1 MLFLTYQPDHDT
13 ALLRTPPLW
22 GTLSCAYKGP
32 TSSTSVLSVSS
43 SLPFLPARSP
53 YSNHTGFFSVS
64 HTHFLLF
71 FQLKCKLLRAR
82 VRVCLSLPPGLG
94 QCLAHASHTVNAC
107 GNTDLITK
115 EPMFDEYRTMGLQI
129 LSLKI
134 YFIPDKT
141 FYKPYFVKHV
151 F

>member
-1 MLFLTYQPDHDT
+1 MLFLTYLSDHGT
-13 ALLRTPPLW
+13 ALLWTPPQIPLSPVPTKAPHHPPLSFRVLLS
-22 GTLSCAYKGP
+22 TLPPCS
-32 TSSTSVLSVSS
+32 LS
-43 SLPFLPARSP
+43 LLQPHWL
-53 YSNHTGFFSVS
+53 FFCLSY
-64 HTHFLLF
+64 TFLLF

-82 VRVCLSLPPGLG
+82 VRVCLALPPGLG

>member
-13 ALLRTPPLW
+13 TLLRTPPQIR
-22 GTLSCAYKGP
+22 LSPVP
-32 TSSTSVLSVSS
+32 TKAPHHPPLSFPCPPLYPS
-43 SLPFLPARSP
+43 SLLALLTPTTLA
-53 YSNHTGFFSVS
+53 FFFVS

-82 VRVCLSLPPGLG
+82 VWVCLSLPPGLG